1 MQEMA
6 LYCNFYDASQGKF
19 MMKSFYAL
27 LEQELLLVEGEG
39 RYILAESVR
48 DKISEQGA
56 KTGGNAGDNQD
67 LPTKHQ
73 PSTNQ
78 APCKHHASHPST
90 T

>member
-1 MQEMA
+1 
-6 LYCNFYDASQGKF
+6 

-78 APCKHHASHPST
+78 APTKHQPCTNQAPCKHHASHPST